1 MRHEI
6 SVLGVYAP
14 SLVLCAIIAAALWFL
29 VDYLMLKL
37 SAWQL
42 FWHPPLARLA
52 LYFVLFGAVSA
63 LYPDF

>member
-1 MRHEI
+1 MRHEL
-6 SVLGVYAP
+6 SLLGVYAP
-14 SLVLCAIIAAALWFL
+14 SLVLCALLAAALWFL
-29 VDYLMLKL
+29 ADWLMLKGAL
-37 SAWQL
+37 WRF